1 MAITQAFFKNLME
14 SLQKAAPAM
23 QGAQVGGLAD
33 QAQTMASSGLTSA
46 AADKAASI
54 IDPYRELAASSAGGG
69 GAAQQLAAVREGKQA
84 MVENAATQGM
94 QPSQTLPQ
102 ASNQIAPSQP
112 VQQGSALGGPS
123 QVSPQQEG
131 ASQVAPTQEKPSVFQ
146 NIVNNLTGRN
156 LNTPEERE
164 NWQKWQSIGAML
176 NNVGGAI
183 AGGDNTGVGRAANAL
198 RDTFAGNIMANNAE
212 AREMSANEYMQNAAN
227 ALSGS
232 STGSTS
238 TSAPATSSSSFI
250 DVTATTPSSRLGSTG
265 NTSTSFPSID
275 ELSNRLRRISGM

>member
-23 QGAQVGGLAD
+23 QEAQVGGLAD

-54 IDPYRELAASSAGGG
+54 IDPYRELAASSSGGG

-84 MVENAATQGM
+84 LAENAAIQGM
-94 QPSQTLPQ
+94 QPNQTLPQ
-102 ASNQIAPSQP
+102 AGNQIAPSQP
-112 VQQGSALGGPS
+112 VQQGSALGGAS
-123 QVSPQQEG
+123 QLSPQQEG
-131 ASQVAPTQEKPSVFQ
+131 ASQAASTQEKPSAFQ
-146 NIVNNLTGRN
+146 NIINNLTGRN
-156 LNTPEERE
+156 INTPEERE
-164 NWQKWQSIGAML
+164 NWQKWQSVGAML

-183 AGGDNTGVGRAANAL
+183 AGGDKTGVGRAANAL

-232 STGSTS
+232 SSGATPSTS
-238 TSAPATSSSSFI
+238 TSSFI
-250 DVTATTPSSRLGSTG
+250 DVTSTPPSSRLGSVGATG
-265 NTSTSFPSID
+265 STSASFPSID